1 MTGIIDTGSDITIIR
16 GDLFHYIVETAGL
29 EESSLKPA
37 YLKACTYDQNPI
49 NLDGQLDLHISFGER
64 VICTTV
70 YVKLVAPDQL
80 LLSEAVC
87 CKLGIVSYH
96 PSVQFVQGCHT
107 TVTSRPTTSTTTND
121 CKSDTLSVSDKE
133 DKEVPKAIPT
143 LQSGTEEL
151 LQPVANKTE
160 LTLQSETTE
169 KMEQPVAGAGSNE
182 ENPTEKSSPSDDNQ
196 VTKDETSSQGEIL
209 QNSEMLCHK

>member
-1 MTGIIDTGSDITIIR
+1 MIRTRYYTSNQKLQSHVEVKIEGVPVTGIIDTGSDITIIR
-16 GDLFHYIVETAGL
+16 GDLFYHIVETAGL

-37 YLKACTYDQNPI
+37 DLKGCTYDQKPI

-87 CKLGIVSYH
+87 YKLGIVSYH
-96 PSVQFVQGCHT
+96 PSVQSVQGYHT
-107 TVTSRPTTSTTTND
+107 IITSRPTTSTTTND

-133 DKEVPKAIPT
+133 DKR
-143 LQSGTEEL
+143 
-151 LQPVANKTE
+151 
-160 LTLQSETTE
+160 
-169 KMEQPVAGAGSNE
+169 
-182 ENPTEKSSPSDDNQ
+182 SS
-196 VTKDETSSQGEIL
+196 
-209 QNSEMLCHK
+209 

>member
-16 GDLFHYIVETAGL
+16 GDLFYHIIETAGL
-29 EESSLKPA
+29 EESSPKPA
-37 YLKACTYDQNPI
+37 DLKACTYDQKPI

-70 YVKLVAPDQL
+70 YDKLVAPDQL

-87 CKLGIVSYH
+87 CKLDIVSYH
-96 PSVQFVQGCHT
+96 PSVQSVQGYYT

-143 LQSGTEEL
+143 LQSGTEEI
-151 LQPVANKTE
+151 LQPVANTTE
-160 LTLQSETTE
+160 LTLQLETIE
-169 KMEQPVAGAGSNE
+169 KMEQSVAGAGNNE
-182 ENPTEKSSPSDDNQ
+182 ENPTEKSSPSNANQ
-196 VTKDETSSQGEIL
+196 VTKDETSSQGETLRIVK
-209 QNSEMLCHK
+209 MLCHK

>member
-1 MTGIIDTGSDITIIR
+1 MGSHLRTV
-16 GDLFHYIVETAGL
+16 LCH
-29 EESSLKPA
+29 LK
-37 YLKACTYDQNPI
+37 PI
-49 NLDGQLDLHISFGER
+49 NLDGQLDLHISFSER

-87 CKLGIVSYH
+87 CQLGIVSYH
-96 PSVQFVQGCHT
+96 PSVPSVQGCHT
-107 TVTSRPTTSTTTND
+107 TVTSRPTTSTTTDD

-169 KMEQPVAGAGSNE
+169 EMEQPVAGAGNNE
-182 ENPTEKSSPSDDNQ
+182 ENPTEKSLPSDAN
-196 VTKDETSSQGEIL
+196 
-209 QNSEMLCHK
+209 